1 MTAVTKPTNADKA
14 RDAWGEVPDW
24 VQRLAETCD
33 TGGLN
38 QTARKIK
45 MSPALVSLV
54 IRKRHHATYAQAE
67 ARVREMLMTPI
78 ISCPVLGLISAEQ
91 CHSEQQKPFTSINPL
106 AVAVYKACRG
116 GCRHWAAKEH
126 YHAA

>member
-1 MTAVTKPTNADKA
+1 MIAVAKPSNADKA
-14 RDAWGEVPDW
+14 RDAWGTVPDW
-24 VQRLAETCD
+24 VQRLAEACD

-38 QTARKIK
+38 QTAKKIK

-54 IRKRHHATYAQAE
+54 IRKKHHATYAKAE

-106 AVAVYKACRG
+106 AVAVYKGCRG

-126 YHAA
+126 DHAA